1 MVRVAS
7 TLLICIILNGC
18 ASHPKVS
25 SQRMAEGDI
34 EYGYA
39 FSVENVF
46 PYLWYRKGIS
56 KRSDIGVRVGLP
68 IYGSGLDYSRLLYEK
83 EHKWDILNLAWN
95 VNPNFNFDFTYYKF
109 KQRYNKKTDVLGG
122 TAWTGIRFMHIPK
135 GISDKTSTRIGFL
148 FGGKPSSKLSYEIG
162 YFHDFSSMPINKLFD
177 SGWNDRH
184 EKEGFEPDRFS
195 AFPLITKFGLPSENS
210 RITGFSLQVFFN
222 LGYRRAK
229 KKEPEAVAPQT
240 DRIPVPAERDST
252 VLSLPRERQ

>member
-18 ASHPKVS
+18 ASHPRVG
-25 SQRMAEGDI
+25 SQRMAEGDV

-83 EHKWDILNLAWN
+83 ENKWDMLNLAWSL
-95 VNPNFNFDFTYYKF
+95 NPNYNYDFTYYKF
-109 KQRYNKKTDVLGG
+109 RQRQNKKTGALGG
-122 TAWTGIRFMHIPK
+122 TAWTGIRFMYIPK

-148 FGGKPSSKLSYEIG
+148 FGGKPGSKLSYEIG
-162 YFHDFSSMPINKLFD
+162 YFHDFSSTPISYLFK
-177 SGWNDRH
+177 SKIKKA
-184 EKEGFEPDRFS
+184 KEGSRF
-195 AFPLITKFGLPSENS
+195 FGFDHTTKFGLPSEYS
-210 RITGFSLQVFFN
+210 RLTGFSLQVFFN
-222 LGYRRAK
+222 LGYSRAE
-229 KKEPEAVAPQT
+229 KKEPEAIAPETEQ
-240 DRIPVPAERDST
+240 
-252 VLSLPRERQ
+252 

>member
-18 ASHPKVS
+18 ASHPRVG
-25 SQRMAEGDI
+25 SQRMAEGDV

-83 EHKWDILNLAWN
+83 ENKWDMLNLAWSL
-95 VNPNFNFDFTYYKF
+95 NPNYNFDFTYYKF
-109 KQRYNKKTDVLGG
+109 RQRQNKRTGALGG
-122 TAWTGIRFMHIPK
+122 TAWTGIRFMHIPE

-148 FGGKPSSKLSYEIG
+148 FGGKPGSKLSYEIG
-162 YFHDFSSMPINKLFD
+162 YFHDFSSMPISEVF
-177 SGWNDRH
+177 SSIY
-184 EKEGFEPDRFS
+184 EPEGRFTE
-195 AFPLITKFGLPSENS
+195 FPHTTKFGLPSENS

-222 LGYRRAK
+222 LGYSRAE
-229 KKEPEAVAPQT
+229 KKEPEAVAPETEQ
-240 DRIPVPAERDST
+240 
-252 VLSLPRERQ
+252 

>member
-7 TLLICIILNGC
+7 TLLIVIILSGC

-39 FSVENVF
+39 FSVENVL

-122 TAWTGIRFMHIPK
+122 TAWTGIRFMHIPE
-135 GISDKTSTRIGFL
+135 GINNKTSSRIGIL
-148 FGGKPSSKLSYEIG
+148 FGGKPRSRLSYEVG
-162 YFHDFSSMPINKLFD
+162 YFHDFSSMPIVAE
-177 SGWNDRH
+177 SYIW
-184 EKEGFEPDRFS
+184 
-195 AFPLITKFGLPSENS
+195 PLHLLPSENS
-210 RITGFSLQVFFN
+210 RITGFSLQVFFS
-222 LGYRRAK
+222 LGYNSVQ
-229 KKEPEAVAPQT
+229 KKELDAVAPEIGQ
-240 DRIPVPAERDST
+240 
-252 VLSLPRERQ
+252 

>member
-18 ASHPKVS
+18 ASHPRVG
-25 SQRMAEGDI
+25 SQRMAEGDV

-83 EHKWDILNLAWN
+83 ENKWDMLNLAWSL
-95 VNPNFNFDFTYYKF
+95 NPNYNYDFTYYKF
-109 KQRYNKKTDVLGG
+109 RQRQNKKTGALEG

-148 FGGKPSSKLSYEIG
+148 FGGKPGSKLSYEIG
-162 YFHDFSSMPINKLFD
+162 YFHDFSSMPI
-177 SGWNDRH
+177 SGVFSSSYVQ
-184 EKEGFEPDRFS
+184 EGRYTE
-195 AFPLITKFGLPSENS
+195 FPHTTKFGLPSENS

-222 LGYRRAK
+222 LGYSRAE
-229 KKEPEAVAPQT
+229 KKEPEAIAPETEQ
-240 DRIPVPAERDST
+240 
-252 VLSLPRERQ
+252 

>member
-7 TLLICIILNGC
+7 TLLIVIILSGC

-148 FGGKPSSKLSYEIG
+148 FGGKPGSKLSYEIG
-162 YFHDFSSMPINKLFD
+162 YFHDFSSMPIKKVF
-177 SGWNDRH
+177 SYPYVP
-184 EKEGFEPDRFS
+184 EGRFTE
-195 AFPLITKFGLPSENS
+195 FPHITKFGLPSENS

-240 DRIPVPAERDST
+240 DRLPVPAERDST
-252 VLSLPRERQ
+252 VLSLPRKRQ

>member
-83 EHKWDILNLAWN
+83 EHKWGYTKPCLECK
-95 VNPNFNFDFTYYKF
+95 PKF
-109 KQRYNKKTDVLGG
+109 Q
-122 TAWTGIRFMHIPK
+122 F
-135 GISDKTSTRIGFL
+135 
-148 FGGKPSSKLSYEIG
+148 
-162 YFHDFSSMPINKLFD
+162 
-177 SGWNDRH
+177 
-184 EKEGFEPDRFS
+184 
-195 AFPLITKFGLPSENS
+195 
-210 RITGFSLQVFFN
+210 
-222 LGYRRAK
+222 
-229 KKEPEAVAPQT
+229 
-240 DRIPVPAERDST
+240 
-252 VLSLPRERQ
+252 

>member
-18 ASHPKVS
+18 ASHPRVG
-25 SQRMAEGDI
+25 SQRMAEGDV

-83 EHKWDILNLAWN
+83 ENKWDMLNLAWSL
-95 VNPNFNFDFTYYKF
+95 NPNYNYDFTYYKF
-109 KQRYNKKTDVLGG
+109 RQRQNKKTGALGG
-122 TAWTGIRFMHIPK
+122 TAWTGIRFMYIPK

-148 FGGKPSSKLSYEIG
+148 FGGKPGSKLSYEIG
-162 YFHDFSSMPINKLFD
+162 YFHDFSSTPISYLFK
-177 SGWNDRH
+177 GKIKKA
-184 EKEGFEPDRFS
+184 KEGSRF
-195 AFPLITKFGLPSENS
+195 FGFDHTTKFGLPSEYS

-222 LGYRRAK
+222 LGYSRAE
-229 KKEPEAVAPQT
+229 KKEPEAIAPETEQ
-240 DRIPVPAERDST
+240 
-252 VLSLPRERQ
+252 

>member
-18 ASHPKVS
+18 ASHPRVG
-25 SQRMAEGDI
+25 SQRMAEGDV

-83 EHKWDILNLAWN
+83 ENKWDMLNLAWSL
-95 VNPNFNFDFTYYKF
+95 NPNYNYDFTYYKF
-109 KQRYNKKTDVLGG
+109 RQRQNKKTGALGG
-122 TAWTGIRFMHIPK
+122 TAWTGIRFMYIPK
-135 GISDKTSTRIGFL
+135 GISDKTSARIGFL
-148 FGGKPSSKLSYEIG
+148 FGGKPGSKLSYEIG
-162 YFHDFSSMPINKLFD
+162 YFHDFSSMEIDSVFSYPYEDGVGRFTGFD
-177 SGWNDRH
+177 H
-184 EKEGFEPDRFS
+184 T
-195 AFPLITKFGLPSENS
+195 TKFGLPSEHS
-210 RITGFSLQVFFN
+210 RLTGFSLQVFFN

-229 KKEPEAVAPQT
+229 MKEPEAFAPQT
-240 DRIPVPAERDST
+240 DRLPVPAERDST
-252 VLSLPRERQ
+252 VLSLPR

>member
-7 TLLICIILNGC
+7 TLLIVIILSGC

-25 SQRMAEGDI
+25 SQRMAEGDV

-83 EHKWDILNLAWN
+83 ENKWDILNLAWSL
-95 VNPNFNFDFTYYKF
+95 NPNYNFDFTYYKF
-109 KQRYNKKTDVLGG
+109 SQRKNKKTGALGG
-122 TAWTGIRFMHIPK
+122 TAWTGIRFMHIPE
-135 GISDKTSTRIGFL
+135 GINNKTSSRIGIL
-148 FGGKPSSKLSYEIG
+148 FGGKPGSKLSYEVG
-162 YFHDFSSMPINKLFD
+162 YFHDFSSMPISWLFKSD
-177 SGWNDRH
+177 YEATG
-184 EKEGFEPDRFS
+184 RFS
-195 AFPLITKFGLPSENS
+195 EFPHTTEFGLPSENS

-222 LGYRRAK
+222 LGYILAE
-229 KKEPEAVAPQT
+229 KKELEVIVPET
-240 DRIPVPAERDST
+240 E
-252 VLSLPRERQ
+252 